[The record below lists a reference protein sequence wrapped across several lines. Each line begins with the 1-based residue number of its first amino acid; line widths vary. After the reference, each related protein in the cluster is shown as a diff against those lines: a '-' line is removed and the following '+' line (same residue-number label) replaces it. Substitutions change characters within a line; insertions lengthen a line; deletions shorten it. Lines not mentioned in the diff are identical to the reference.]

1 MSLSIDIETFSS
13 ADLIKSGVY
22 AYTQSK
28 DFEILLLAYSVDG
41 GEVKVLDSPEAIE
54 GDRAFWEML
63 DDPTILKHAW
73 NANFERTCFSAYLGR
88 TLSPSGWRC
97 TMVQA
102 LELGLPGSLELAASV
117 LDVDQQKMKEGRAL
131 INYFSKPCRPTIT
144 NGKRTRNLPEHDL
157 IKWEVFKNYCAQDV
171 RTEQAIQTKLNKWPI
186 TAKEQQLYEL
196 DQKINDRGILLDP
209 VLIDQAIRLDESLT
223 ARLTKEAKDLTG
235 LSNPNSVAQLKAW
248 ILETEG
254 LDVESLDK
262 RAVPG
267 IIQVSQKPE
276 TKRMLEIRQAMAKT
290 SVSKYQA
297 MERCEGK
304 DGRARGLLQ
313 FYGAS
318 TGRWAG
324 RLIQVQNLPQN
335 KIEEL
340 DAVRALLR
348 SGDFDSLELIYENPA
363 SVLSQL
369 IRTAFVPEPG
379 HVFAVADFSAIEA
392 RVIAW
397 LANERW
403 RLKAFEKG
411 EDIYCASASQMFCV
425 PVERHGVNG
434 ELRQRGKIA
443 ELALG
448 YGGSVGALKQMGAL
462 EMGLEE
468 DDLPELVS
476 QWRGANQQIVRLW
489 SDLNQSAID
498 AVESNSALICARGQI
513 KVYQSNGFLVIRL
526 PSGRELFYA
535 SARLTT
541 NRFGQPAV
549 AYDSMNQTTRKWQET
564 ETYGGKLVENVV
576 QAIARDCLAETL
588 LKLDALGM
596 DIQMHVHD
604 EVVIQ
609 IPEKDA
615 DKTLKTTTDTMGE
628 PLEWAPGLNLKAD
641 GYICNYYE
649 KD

>member
-13 ADLIKSGVY
+13 VDLIKSGVY
-22 AYTQSK
+22 AYAQSD
-28 DFEILLLAYSVDG
+28 DFEILLLAYSVNG
-41 GEVKVLDSPEAIE
+41 GEVKVLDSPEVIR
-54 GDRAFWEML
+54 GDQVFWEML

-73 NANFERTCFSAYLGR
+73 NANFERTCFGAYLGR

-102 LELGLPGSLELAASV
+102 LELGLPGSLELSASV

-131 INYFSKPCRPTIT
+131 INYFSKPCRPTIS

-276 TKRMLEIRQAMAKT
+276 TKRMLEIRQAMSKT

-411 EDIYCASASQMFCV
+411 EDIYCASASQMFGV

-564 ETYGGKLVENVV
+564 ETYGGKLVENSV
-576 QAIARDCLAETL
+576 QAIARDCLAETM
-588 LKLDALGM
+588 LKLDAQGL

-609 IPEKDA
+609 IPETGA
-615 DKTLKTTTDTMGE
+615 DKTLETITDTMGE
-628 PLEWAPGLNLKAD
+628 PLDWAPGLNLKAD
-641 GYICNYYE
+641 GYLCNYYI